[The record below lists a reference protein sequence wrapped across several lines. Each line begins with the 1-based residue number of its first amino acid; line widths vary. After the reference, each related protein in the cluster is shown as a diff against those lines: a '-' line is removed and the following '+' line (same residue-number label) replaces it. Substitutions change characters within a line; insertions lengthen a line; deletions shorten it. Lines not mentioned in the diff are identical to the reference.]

1 MSRLSAL
8 VKYSVLGRLAAFPMR
23 MQIGFRPLFAQT
35 GLVFRW
41 LVNSREWANFSC
53 DYTPEGLAAAVAA
66 ISELTG
72 RSREEIRGYADEL
85 KADSVFA
92 ARYKDRVTG
101 TRLRWVSDP
110 TLRYGKCMVNYM
122 LVRATDAK
130 LIFEAGTERG
140 LSTLAMCRALQRN
153 DSLSGA
159 GRIVT
164 VDIGADRGGFLAGD
178 EGGLVQCLNGDSVAA
193 LKSSGDL
200 IDLFLHDTVNDPLHT
215 REQFKALSTR
225 LAVGGFVHTSW
236 FTSEFLEF
244 CDSEGLRC
252 IEYAERVSGHW
263 YAGRRAGFAVKVEKI
278 YD

>member
-1 MSRLSAL
+1 MPRLSTL

-23 MQIGFRPLFAQT
+23 MQVGFRPLIAQT
-35 GLVFRW
+35 ALVLRW
-41 LVNSREWANFSC
+41 LVNSREWANFTC

-72 RSREEIRGYADEL
+72 RSREEVRGYADEL

-92 ARYKDRVTG
+92 QRYKDRVIG

-110 TLRYGKCMVNYM
+110 TLRYGKCLVNYM
-122 LVRATDAK
+122 LVRATGAK

-140 LSTLAMCRALQRN
+140 LSTWAMCRALQRN
-153 DSLSGA
+153 ESSSNF

-164 VDIGADRGGFLAGD
+164 VDIGDDRGGFLDGD
-178 EGGLVQCLNGDSVAA
+178 EGGLVQCVNGDSVAA

-215 REQFKALSTR
+215 REQFRALSDR
-225 LAVGGFVHTSW
+225 LAAGGFIHTSW
-236 FTSEFLEF
+236 FTREFLEF
-244 CDSEGLRC
+244 CDGEGLRC
-252 IEYAERVSGHW
+252 IEYAERISEHW
-263 YAGRRAGFAVKVEKI
+263 YTGRRAGFAVKK
-278 YD
+278 

>member
-1 MSRLSAL
+1 MSRIAAL
-8 VKYSVLGRLAAFPMR
+8 IKYSVLGRLAALPMR
-23 MQIGFRPLFAQT
+23 IRAGFSPVIAQT

-53 DYTPEGLAAAVAA
+53 DYTPEGLDAAVAA

-72 RSREEIRGYADEL
+72 RSREQVRGYADEL

-92 ARYKDRVTG
+92 SRYEDRVMRTQ
-101 TRLRWVSDP
+101 LRWVSDP
-110 TLRYGKCMVNYM
+110 TLRYGKCMLNYM

-140 LSTLAMCRALQRN
+140 LSTLAMSRALQRSASTSEN
-153 DSLSGA
+153 R
-159 GRIVT
+159 RIVT
-164 VDIGADRGGFLAGD
+164 VDIGADRGGFLDAD
-178 EGGLVQCLNGDSVAA
+178 EGGVVQCLTGDSVTA
-193 LKSSGDL
+193 LQSSGDL

-215 REQFKALSTR
+215 RAQFKALSSR
-225 LAVGGFVHTSW
+225 LAVGGFIHTSW
-236 FTSEFLEF
+236 FTKEFVEF

-263 YAGRRAGFAVKVEKI
+263 YAGRRAGFAVKRLNN
-278 YD
+278 